1 MSGGGESVK
10 LKFLECKGKR
20 DWSATYSPKH
30 ATILLLEMVTRWSIS
45 VADFSVFLVL
55 INFPF

>member
-45 VADFSVFLVL
+45 VADFSVFFSLD
-55 INFPF
+55 